1 MSMDNNTFQD
11 RVLKKLDFI
20 EAQMRD
26 LCDRMT
32 KQETIHEGLKEKTLN
47 KRGWVAVSVAIVAV
61 SFTIINEFLDIII

>member
-1 MSMDNNTFQD
+1 MNMDNNTFQD

-20 EAQMRD
+20 EGQMRD

-32 KQETIHEGLKEKTLN
+32 KQETIHEELKENMLN

-61 SFTIINEFLDIII
+61 SYTIIKGFLDII

>member
-11 RVLKKLDFI
+11 RVLKKLDCI
-20 EAQMRD
+20 EEKIRD

-32 KQETIHEGLKEKTLN
+32 KQETIHEEQKQKTLN

-61 SFTIINEFLDIII
+61 SFTIINTILDII